1 MAKESAEVQEQIQDI
16 LENFFLEDLELSP
29 EFVKKFF
36 VSNLVQRT
44 LAHVVGQ
51 GRTRGIPI
59 LATEAGALKVAEAG
73 GGTSRYETLPKA
85 AITDDYQTK
94 TFTQVCCRVDVTTWD
109 KPVILQL
116 SDDGTAFGED
126 IVVNAGVF
134 YSIDQSVKVV
144 KYKNEAADGNATLQ
158 LVGFY

>member
-1 MAKESAEVQEQIQDI
+1 MQSAEVQEQVQDL

-51 GRTRGIPI
+51 GKKRAIPI
-59 LATEAGALKVAEAG
+59 LASEAGALKVADIG
-73 GGTSRYETLPKA
+73 GGTSSYETLPKA
-85 AITDDYQTK
+85 AISDTLTK
-94 TFTQVCCRVDVTTWD
+94 KEFTRVCSRVDVTTWD
-109 KPVILQL
+109 KPVIIQL
-116 SDDGTAFGED
+116 SDDGVTFGED

-134 YSIDQSVKVV
+134 YSIDQSVKAV

>member
-1 MAKESAEVQEQIQDI
+1 MPPIKVEEIWQDLISQVFAEDI
-16 LENFFLEDLELSP
+16 ELDP
-29 EFVKKFF
+29 EAVKRFF
-36 VSNLVQRT
+36 VNNLVQRT
-44 LAHVVGQ
+44 LAHLVGQ
-51 GRTRGIPI
+51 GRNRGIPI

-85 AITDDYQTK
+85 AITDTVQTK
-94 TFTQVCCRVDVTTWD
+94 TFDNVCSRVDVTTWD

-116 SDDGTAFGED
+116 SDDGTTFGED

-134 YSIDQSVKVV
+134 YSIDQSVKAV
-144 KYKNEAADGNATLQ
+144 KYKNETTDGNATLQ